1 MFMNL
6 ELARRGEFGPTDRS
20 YWVITGRLAA
30 GGYPNPDPW
39 NDKIG
44 QLLDAGINLFV
55 NLTQDY
61 PGGTDAHMNRYD
73 IRAADH
79 HAVVVRRDIADLG
92 INTKSEMVT
101 TLDVIDRHL
110 QHGCNVYVHCWGGIG
125 RTGIVIGCWL
135 RRHGYNGPDE
145 VIGLLNAL
153 RRRGNRESGHVPS
166 PQTGAQHRMVENWPT
181 GT

>member
-1 MFMNL
+1 MFQKL
-6 ELARRGEFGPTDRS
+6 ELARHGEVGPTDRS
-20 YWVITGRLAA
+20 YWVVTGRLAA

-44 QLLDAGINLFV
+44 QLLHAGINLFV
-55 NLTQDY
+55 NLTEDY

-73 IRAADH
+73 IRAADR
-79 HAVVVRRDIADLG
+79 HAVVVRREIPDLG
-92 INTKSEMVT
+92 ITSKGEMVT
-101 TLDVIDRHL
+101 TLDMIDRHL

-125 RTGIVIGCWL
+125 RTGTVVGCWL
-135 RRHGYNGPDE
+135 RRHGYAGSDE
-145 VIGLLNAL
+145 VIDLLQAL
-153 RRRGNRESGHVPS
+153 RRSGNRKSGHISS

>member
-39 NDKIG
+39 NDKVG
-44 QLLDAGINLFV
+44 QLLDAGITLFV

-110 QHGCNVYVHCWGGIG
+110 QDGCNVYVHCWGGIG
-125 RTGIVIGCWL
+125 RTGIVVGCWL
-135 RRHGYNGPDE
+135 RRHGYAGPDE
-145 VIGLLNAL
+145 AIGLLNAL
-153 RRRGNRESGHVPS
+153 RRSGNRKSGHVPS
-166 PQTGAQHRMVENWPT
+166 PQTGVQRRMVENWT
-181 GT
+181 SGA

>member
-1 MFMNL
+1 MFMDL
-6 ELARRGEFGPTDRS
+6 ELALGGEFGPTDRS
-20 YWVITGRLAA
+20 YWVISGRLAA

-39 NDKIG
+39 NDKVG

-79 HAVVVRRDIADLG
+79 HAVVVRREITDLG
-92 INTKSEMVT
+92 TTTKPEMVT
-101 TLDVIDRHL
+101 TLDLIDRHL

-125 RTGIVIGCWL
+125 RTGTVVGCWL
-135 RRHGYNGPDE
+135 SRHGYARPGE
-145 VIGLLNAL
+145 VLDLLQGL
-153 RRRGNRESGHVPS
+153 RSSGNRKSGRIPS
-166 PQTGAQHRMVENWPT
+166 PQTGAQRSMVETWRT
-181 GT
+181 GA